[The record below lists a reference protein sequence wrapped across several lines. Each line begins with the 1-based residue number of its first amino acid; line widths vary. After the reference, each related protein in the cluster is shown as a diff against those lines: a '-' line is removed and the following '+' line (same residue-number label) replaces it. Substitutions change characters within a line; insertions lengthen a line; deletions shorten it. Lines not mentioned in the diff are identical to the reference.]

1 MASVAAAGGLNGAPC
16 YRLITT
22 VIYALQCGS
31 TSSSGNL
38 LPVPV
43 ENLPP
48 DKPDNYRAGYVA
60 LITDQ
65 DGTPTDQLFIAY
77 RDFSL
82 PPRFPVWGEV
92 VQGLDIVQAVAA
104 AGVRPG
110 GSDAGSEMVAG
121 EPLQPISIES
131 ALVGS

>member
-1 MASVAAAGGLNGAPC
+1 MASLASSGGLNDADC
-16 YRLITT
+16 YRLLTR
-22 VIYALQCGS
+22 VMYALQCGP
-31 TSSSGNL
+31 TNGSGSL
-38 LPVPV
+38 AIPV